1 MEGNSNGL
9 NKGILLG
16 LLGSAVIAGSAFT
29 LYSKKQKESQE
40 KTKSDHPNAK
50 RIIAKSVSCDV
61 GDSINEAR
69 NLRYSHLMTYMNL
82 NQLTNWEVSQR

>member
-1 MEGNSNGL
+1 MEGNSNSI

-40 KTKSDHPNAK
+40 KARSDHPNAK
-50 RIIAKSVSCDV
+50 RIIAKSVSCDS
-61 GDSINEAR
+61 GDGNNEQR
-69 NLRYSHLMTYMNL
+69 NLRYSHLTTYMNL
-82 NQLTNWEVSQR
+82 NL